1 MTFFELKVP
10 KFMDSSLLDVNINPK
25 WVSIRIKGKLTQI
38 KLMEEIAVDKSVIQR
53 SQMTGNLT
61 NIKFL
66 GQFYLT
72 Y

>member
-1 MTFFELKVP
+1 
-10 KFMDSSLLDVNINPK
+10 MDSSLLDVNINPK